1 LLNALRTTRSTYCS
15 TPNQSL
21 RHRGAKKTK
30 KSIDTVS
37 RFLLKDV
44 LLRGV
49 NRVKVK
55 NRQKKSKKV
64 LTRFWHFS

>member
-1 LLNALRTTRSTYCS
+1 M
-15 TPNQSL
+15 PNQSL

-30 KSIDTVS
+30 ISIDTLMH
-37 RFLLKDV
+37 FKLKHA

-55 NRQKKSKKV
+55 NRKKSKKV
-64 LTRFWHFS
+64 LTRFWRFS